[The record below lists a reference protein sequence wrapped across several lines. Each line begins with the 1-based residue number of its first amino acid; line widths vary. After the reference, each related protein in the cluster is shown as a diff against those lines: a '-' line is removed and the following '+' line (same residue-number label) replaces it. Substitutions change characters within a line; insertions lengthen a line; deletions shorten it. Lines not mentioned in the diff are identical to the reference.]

1 MTEKWLNETIES
13 VVNALKLRRWDLTE
27 EELFYL
33 MYRNENIYQTVHSK
47 FCNEKKARLIIREIK
62 RVNGSEEQPRFHPIL
77 FLRKKKKWKSYNCS

>member
-1 MTEKWLNETIES
+1 MTEKMLNETVES
-13 VVNALKLRRWDLTE
+13 VVNALKLRRLDLTE

-33 MYRNENIYQTVHSK
+33 MYRNENIYQTVLSK

-62 RVNGSEEQPRFHPIL
+62 RVTGSEEPPRFHPIL

>member
-1 MTEKWLNETIES
+1 MTEKWLNETVES

-33 MYRNENIYQTVHSK
+33 MYRNENIYQTVLSK
-47 FCNEKKARLIIREIK
+47 FCNEKKARLIIREIN
-62 RVNGSEEQPRFHPIL
+62 RVNGSEEPPRFRPFL

>member
-1 MTEKWLNETIES
+1 MTEKWLNETVES

-33 MYRNENIYQTVHSK
+33 MYRNENIYQTVLSK

-77 FLRKKKKWKSYNCS
+77 FLRKKKEMEKLQL